1 MEKRV
6 LEERN
11 YRQLVEW
18 AAHWRNPP
26 GVLDRIRRSAR
37 ELAHQGRSVEHI
49 RMKTLVKIF
58 EGQPAPEQ
66 KTTGQAPLVNAPRAG
81 A

>member
-26 GVLDRIRRSAR
+26 GVLDRIRRFARESAR
-37 ELAHQGRSVEHI
+37 QGRSVKHV
-49 RMKTLVKIF
+49 RMGTLVKIF
-58 EGQPAPEQ
+58 EGQPAPAQ
-66 KTTGQAPLVNAPRAG
+66 RNTGPAPRVDAPRAG